1 MHNIYYVGK
10 QRGCR
15 HIHKC
20 TSSCNA
26 INILMCFSDLHSTAA
41 ILSSFLFSSK
51 MLYSFEQVIYY
62 QQFNIDIMYF

>member
-41 ILSSFLFSSK
+41 ILSSFLFSTNQCSIP
-51 MLYSFEQVIYY
+51 LWFEKYGASHILPT
-62 QQFNIDIMYF
+62 I